1 MSRSTRRHG
10 QQRIEIDQRSLRTIK
25 PRQYLVRFVF
35 GFLVSAVATIITTLW
50 GARVGGVFL
59 AFPAILPA
67 SLTLIQAE
75 YGRHEA
81 AADAK
86 GGQLGGMGLI
96 AFGLVAWHLLPRLT
110 PSLALVLATVAWC
123 LVSTG
128 AYLVL
133 RRFFPAHW
141 GHNRSTGVWPF

>member
-1 MSRSTRRHG
+1 M
-10 QQRIEIDQRSLRTIK
+10 DLRSLRGIK
-25 PRQYLVRFVF
+25 PRQYVVRFVF
-35 GFLVSAVATIITTLW
+35 GFLVSSAATMVTAVW

-86 GGQLGGMGLI
+86 GGQLGGIGLI
-96 AFGLVAWHLLPRLT
+96 AFGLVAWQLLPRLA
-110 PSLALVLATVAWC
+110 PSLALVLATAAWC
-123 LVSTG
+123 LVSAG

-133 RRFFPAHW
+133 RRLFPAHW
-141 GHNRSTGVWPF
+141 GHNRSTGVRPF